1 MLPAV
6 PGLSTVLLMQNIIKL
21 SRLVLSC
28 PILSWIHLIDVH
40 QNIFFE
46 MGEIRWRV
54 RVTDNRCN
62 GRKSWDENADVFRLQ
77 LLSYIT
83 QFLEVI
89 FCANQPSITILARTK
104 RLLL

>member
-1 MLPAV
+1 
-6 PGLSTVLLMQNIIKL
+6 
-21 SRLVLSC
+21 
-28 PILSWIHLIDVH
+28 
-40 QNIFFE
+40 

-54 RVTDNRCN
+54 RVIDNRYN

-89 FCANQPSITILARTK
+89 FCAKQPSITILARTK
-104 RLLL
+104 RRLL